1 MEAIPEHLWVCRD
14 LQEHEVGY
22 YSRGRGGW
30 VSGKADITILLPFC
44 QRPLPI
50 VRYAPVPGT
59 QANSMSFGC
68 EVCDGAVLI
77 LS

>member
-1 MEAIPEHLWVCRD
+1 M
-14 LQEHEVGY
+14 
-22 YSRGRGGW
+22 
-30 VSGKADITILLPFC
+30 SGKADITILLPFC

-50 VRYAPVPGT
+50 VRYVPVPGT